1 MIFFQLCFS
10 VITKLK
16 MRRKSTNSVDKSHR
30 HLLLCWHLLIASQ
43 RFDQFRYQH
52 YWSRKRRTTF
62 FNGVVST
69 QRRAARRKR
78 ISCRT
83 VCADDALGI
92 VLFPFVVIF
101 IYFCSSTSLRGC
113 ECECVEAGPVFV
125 TRVLVWS
132 CAKLLQ
138 FQSTQRVPVFSWNW
152 WRGAAAGP
160 TTAEDSLK
168 LK

>member
-16 MRRKSTNSVDKSHR
+16 MRHKSTNSVDKSQ
-30 HLLLCWHLLIASQ
+30 WHLLIASQ

-52 YWSRKRRTTF
+52 CWSRKRRTTF

-101 IYFCSSTSLRGC
+101 ISVLQQVWEGVSVSVWRPDLFSWRVYWCGVVWSFYNFRALRGYQFSA
-113 ECECVEAGPVFV
+113 EIDDEVQQQVQQQQR
-125 TRVLVWS
+125 TVWS
-132 CAKLLQ
+132 W
-138 FQSTQRVPVFSWNW
+138 SN
-152 WRGAAAGP
+152 
-160 TTAEDSLK
+160 
-168 LK
+168 